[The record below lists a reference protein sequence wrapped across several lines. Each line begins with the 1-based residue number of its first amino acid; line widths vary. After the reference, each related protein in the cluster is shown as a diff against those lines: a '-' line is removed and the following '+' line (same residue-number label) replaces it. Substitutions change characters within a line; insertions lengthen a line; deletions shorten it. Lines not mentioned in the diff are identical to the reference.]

1 MHHLIR
7 HAWRIGLLAP
17 LVQDNPSYIYI
28 ELKHSYGTVDLPWF
42 AAHCAHDLVA
52 IDEYGAI
59 SEPPAVPKQRPALLR
74 FSRPRSIGKRER

>member
-7 HAWRIGLLAP
+7 HAWRIGQLAP
-17 LVQDNPSYIYI
+17 IVEGNPSYSDI
-28 ELKHSYGTVDLPWF
+28 ELRHSYGSLNLLWF
-42 AAHCAHDLVA
+42 TLHHAHDVVA

-74 FSRPRSIGKRER
+74 LTRPRNLGKRAR